1 MSPFVKETLLGLLGI
16 AFLVAWVVIHVIHE
30 TNNYNDKWK

>member
-16 AFLVAWVVIHVIHE
+16 AFLAAWIVVHVIHE
-30 TNNYNDKWK
+30 INNYNDRWK